1 MTDESFRKWLSNEMT
16 AFLVKAS
23 ASILR
28 QCLNEET
35 MAKLKSFPARLRPCM
50 CFEANDKRRSDASWC
65 DDGKIRCSMLIA
77 CSKKRDGW

>member
-1 MTDESFRKWLSNEMT
+1 MT

-35 MAKLKSFPARLRPCM
+35 IAKQKSFPARLLPCM
-50 CFEANDKRRSDASWC
+50 CFEANDSNEEVLR
-65 DDGKIRCSMLIA
+65 DDVMRGRFTVP
-77 CSKKRDGW
+77 R